1 MRPLPTQRCLWCGVD
16 PIYVAYH
23 DKEWGVPE
31 LDDRA
36 LFEKLV
42 LDGFQAGLSWITIL
56 KKREAFRKAFHN
68 FDPHRMAK
76 FGARDIKRLMGNAGI
91 IRSKSKIESSVGN
104 AKAWLKIMEGG
115 KGSFR
120 DFLWQHTS
128 HRTKQNQFKQKQD
141 VPTET
146 EESRAMAKAL
156 KKAGFKFCG
165 PTICY
170 AFMQAVGMTND
181 HLVSCPQHAV
191 VKKSSVRFTSRAEQ
205 TQ

>member
-1 MRPLPTQRCLWCGVD
+1 VPQVKQRCWWCGID

-56 KKREAFRKAFHN
+56 KKRDAFRKAFHN
-68 FDPHRMAK
+68 FDPNRIAK
-76 FGARDIKRLMGNAGI
+76 LNARDVKRLLGNAEI
-91 IRSKSKIESSVGN
+91 IRSKSKIQSSIGN
-104 AKAWLKIMEGG
+104 AKAWLKIMEDG

-120 DFLWQHTS
+120 DFLWQHAN
-128 HRTKQNQFKQKQD
+128 HRTQQNRFKQKQD

-146 EESRAMAKAL
+146 EESRAMATAL
-156 KKAGFKFCG
+156 KKAGFRFCG

-181 HLVSCPQHAV
+181 HLVSCPRHAA
-191 VKKSSVRFTSRAEQ
+191 VRKLGV
-205 TQ
+205 

>member
-1 MRPLPTQRCLWCGVD
+1 VPQVKQRCWWCGID

-56 KKREAFRKAFHN
+56 KKRDAFRKALHN
-68 FDPHRMAK
+68 FNPNRMAK
-76 FGARDIKRLMGNAGI
+76 LNARDVKRLLGNAEI
-91 IRSKSKIESSVGN
+91 IRSKSKIQSSIGN

-120 DFLWQHTS
+120 DFLWQHTN
-128 HRTKQNQFKQKQD
+128 HRTQQNRFKQKQD

-146 EESRAMAKAL
+146 EESRAMATAL
-156 KKAGFKFCG
+156 KKAGFRFCG

-181 HLVSCPQHAV
+181 HLVSCSRHAA
-191 VKKSSVRFTSRAEQ
+191 VKKLGV
-205 TQ
+205 

>member
-1 MRPLPTQRCLWCGVD
+1 MAQFKQRCWWCGVD
-16 PIYVAYH
+16 PTYVAYH

-68 FDPHRMAK
+68 FHPNRIAK
-76 FGARDIKRLMGNAGI
+76 FDARDVKRLLGNAGI
-91 IRSKSKIESSVGN
+91 IRSKSKIQSSIGN

-115 KGSFR
+115 QGSFR
-120 DFLWQHTS
+120 DFLWKHTS
-128 HRTKQNQFKQKQD
+128 YRTKQNQYKQKKD
-141 VPTET
+141 IPTET

-181 HLVSCPQHAV
+181 HLVSCPRHAA
-191 VKKSSVRFTSRAEQ
+191 VKKLSVQFTSRAVR
-205 TQ
+205 TR

>member
-1 MRPLPTQRCLWCGVD
+1 M
-16 PIYVAYH
+16 
-23 DKEWGVPE
+23 PE

-68 FDPHRMAK
+68 FHPNRIAK
-76 FGARDIKRLMGNAGI
+76 FDARDVKRLLGNAGI
-91 IRSKSKIESSVGN
+91 IRSKSKIQSSIGN

-115 KGSFR
+115 QGSFR

-128 HRTKQNQFKQKQD
+128 HRTKQNRFKQKQD
-141 VPTET
+141 IPTET

-181 HLVSCPQHAV
+181 HLVSCPRHAA
-191 VKKSSVRFTSRAEQ
+191 VKKLSVQFTSRAAR
-205 TQ
+205 TR

>member
-1 MRPLPTQRCLWCGVD
+1 MTKLKQRCWWCGVD
-16 PIYVAYH
+16 PTYVAYH

-31 LDDRA
+31 LNDRA

-68 FDPHRMAK
+68 FDPHRMAT
-76 FGARDIKRLMGNAGI
+76 FNARDVKRLLGNAGI
-91 IRSKSKIESSVGN
+91 IRSKSKIQSAIGN
-104 AKAWLKIMEGG
+104 AKVWLKIMEGG

-120 DFLWQHTS
+120 NFLWQHAN
-128 HRTKQNQFKQKQD
+128 HHTKQNRFKQKRD
-141 VPTET
+141 IPTET
-146 EESRAMAKAL
+146 EESRAMGKAL

-181 HLVSCPQHAV
+181 HLVSCPRHAA
-191 VKKSSVRFTSRAEQ
+191 VKKLSVQFTSRAAQ

>member
-1 MRPLPTQRCLWCGVD
+1 MSKLKQRCWWCGVD

-31 LDDRA
+31 LNDRA

-56 KKREAFRKAFHN
+56 KKREGFRKAFHN

-76 FGARDIKRLMGNAGI
+76 FNARDVKRLLSNAGI
-91 IRSKSKIESSVGN
+91 IRSKSKIQSAIGN
-104 AKAWLKIMEGG
+104 AQVWLKIMEGG

-120 DFLWQHTS
+120 DFLWQHTN
-128 HRTKQNQFKQKQD
+128 HRTQQNRFKQMRD
-141 VPTET
+141 IPTES
-146 EESRAMAKAL
+146 EASRAMAKAL

-181 HLVSCPQHAV
+181 HLVSCPRHKA
-191 VKKSSVRFTSRAEQ
+191 VKKLSVRFTSGAAQ
-205 TQ
+205 TR

>member
-1 MRPLPTQRCLWCGVD
+1 M
-16 PIYVAYH
+16 
-23 DKEWGVPE
+23 PE

-56 KKREAFRKAFHN
+56 KKRDAFRKAFHN
-68 FDPHRMAK
+68 FDPNRIAK
-76 FGARDIKRLMGNAGI
+76 LNARNVMRLLGNAEI
-91 IRSKSKIESSVGN
+91 IRSKSKIQSSIGN

-120 DFLWQHTS
+120 DFLWQHTN
-128 HRTKQNQFKQKQD
+128 HRTQQNRFKQKQD

-156 KKAGFKFCG
+156 KTAGFQFCG

-181 HLVSCPQHAV
+181 HLVSCPRHAA
-191 VKKSSVRFTSRAEQ
+191 VRKLGV
-205 TQ
+205 

>member
-1 MRPLPTQRCLWCGVD
+1 MSQVKQRCWWCGID

-56 KKREAFRKAFHN
+56 KKRDAFRKAFHN
-68 FDPHRMAK
+68 FDPNRIAK
-76 FGARDIKRLMGNAGI
+76 LNARDVKRLLGNPKI
-91 IRSKSKIESSVGN
+91 IRSKSKIQSSIGN

-120 DFLWQHTS
+120 DFLWQHTN
-128 HRTKQNQFKQKQD
+128 HRTQQNRFKQKQD

-146 EESRAMAKAL
+146 EESRAMATAL
-156 KKAGFKFCG
+156 KKAGFRFCG

-181 HLVSCPQHAV
+181 HLVSCPRHAA
-191 VKKSSVRFTSRAEQ
+191 VRKLGV
-205 TQ
+205 

>member
-1 MRPLPTQRCLWCGVD
+1 M
-16 PIYVAYH
+16 
-23 DKEWGVPE
+23 PE
-31 LDDRA
+31 LNDRA

-56 KKREAFRKAFHN
+56 KKRDAFRKAFHN

-76 FGARDIKRLMGNAGI
+76 FSARDVKRLLGNAEI
-91 IRSKSKIESSVGN
+91 IRSKSKIQSSIGN

-120 DFLWQHTS
+120 DFLWQHTN
-128 HRTKQNQFKQKQD
+128 HRTQQNRFKQKCD
-141 VPTET
+141 IPTES

-181 HLVSCPQHAV
+181 HLVSCPRHAA
-191 VKKSSVRFTSRAEQ
+191 VKKIGV
-205 TQ
+205 

>member
-1 MRPLPTQRCLWCGVD
+1 MSELKQRCWWCGVD
-16 PIYVAYH
+16 PTYVGYH
-23 DKEWGVPE
+23 DNEWGVPE

-76 FGARDIKRLMGNAGI
+76 FDARDVKRLLGNAGI
-91 IRSKSKIESSVGN
+91 IRSKSKIQSSIGN
-104 AKAWLKIMEGG
+104 AKAWLKIMEDG

-120 DFLWQHTS
+120 DFLWQHTN
-128 HRTKQNQFKQKQD
+128 HRTQQNRFKQKQD

-146 EESRAMAKAL
+146 EESRAMATAL
-156 KKAGFKFCG
+156 KKAGFQFCG

-181 HLVSCPQHAV
+181 HLVSCPRHAA
-191 VKKSSVRFTSRAEQ
+191 VRKLGV
-205 TQ
+205 

>member
-1 MRPLPTQRCLWCGVD
+1 M
-16 PIYVAYH
+16 
-23 DKEWGVPE
+23 PE

-68 FDPHRMAK
+68 FNPNRIAK
-76 FGARDIKRLMGNAGI
+76 FDARDVKRLLGNAGI
-91 IRSKSKIESSVGN
+91 IRSKSKIQSSIGN
-104 AKAWLKIMEGG
+104 AKVWLKIMEGG
-115 KGSFR
+115 QGSFR
-120 DFLWQHTS
+120 DFLWQHPGY
-128 HRTKQNQFKQKQD
+128 RTKQNQYKQKQD
-141 VPTET
+141 IPTET

-156 KKAGFKFCG
+156 KKVGFKFCG

-181 HLVSCPQHAV
+181 HLVSCPRHAA
-191 VKKSSVRFTSRAEQ
+191 VKKLSVQFTSRAAQ

>member
-1 MRPLPTQRCLWCGVD
+1 VPQVKQRCWWCGID

-56 KKREAFRKAFHN
+56 KKRDAFRKAFHN
-68 FDPHRMAK
+68 FDPNRIAK
-76 FGARDIKRLMGNAGI
+76 LNARDVKRLLENAEI
-91 IRSKSKIESSVGN
+91 IRSKSKIQSSIGN

-120 DFLWQHTS
+120 DFLWQHTN
-128 HRTKQNQFKQKQD
+128 HRTQQNRFKQKQD

-146 EESRAMAKAL
+146 EESRAMATAL
-156 KKAGFKFCG
+156 KKAGFRFCG

-181 HLVSCPQHAV
+181 HLVSCPRHAA
-191 VKKSSVRFTSRAEQ
+191 VRKLGV
-205 TQ
+205 

>member
-1 MRPLPTQRCLWCGVD
+1 
-16 PIYVAYH
+16 
-23 DKEWGVPE
+23 VPE

-181 HLVSCPQHAV
+181 HLVSCPRHAV
-191 VKKSSVRFTSRAEQ
+191 VKKSSVRFTSRAKQ

>member
-1 MRPLPTQRCLWCGVD
+1 M
-16 PIYVAYH
+16 
-23 DKEWGVPE
+23 PE

-36 LFEKLV
+36 LFEKLI

-56 KKREAFRKAFHN
+56 NKREAFRKAFHN

-76 FGARDIKRLMGNAGI
+76 FDARDIKRLMGNAGI
-91 IRSKSKIESSVGN
+91 IRNKSKIKSSIGN
-104 AKAWLKIMEGG
+104 AQVWLKIMQGG

-120 DFLWQHTS
+120 DFIWQHTS
-128 HRTKQNQFKQKQD
+128 HRTKQNRFKQKKD
-141 VPTET
+141 IPTET

-156 KKAGFKFCG
+156 KKVGFKFCG

-181 HLVSCPQHAV
+181 HLVSCPRHAA
-191 VKKSSVRFTSRAEQ
+191 VKKLSVQFTSLVAQ

>member
-1 MRPLPTQRCLWCGVD
+1 MQQVKQRCWWCGID

-56 KKREAFRKAFHN
+56 KKREAFRKAFYN
-68 FDPHRMAK
+68 FDPHRIAK
-76 FGARDIKRLMGNAGI
+76 LNARDMKRLLGNAEI
-91 IRSKSKIESSVGN
+91 IRSKSKIQSSIGN

-120 DFLWQHTS
+120 DFLWQHTK

-156 KKAGFKFCG
+156 KKVGFKFCG

-181 HLVSCPQHAV
+181 HLVSCPRHAA
-191 VKKSSVRFTSRAEQ
+191 VRKLGVQFTSRAAQ

>member
-1 MRPLPTQRCLWCGVD
+1 VPQVKQRCWWCGID

-56 KKREAFRKAFHN
+56 KKRDAFRKALHN
-68 FDPHRMAK
+68 FNPNRMAK
-76 FGARDIKRLMGNAGI
+76 LNARDVKRLLGNAEI
-91 IRSKSKIESSVGN
+91 IRSKSKIQSSIGN

-120 DFLWQHTS
+120 DFLWQHTN
-128 HRTKQNQFKQKQD
+128 HRTQQNRFKQKQD

-146 EESRAMAKAL
+146 EESRAMATAL
-156 KKAGFKFCG
+156 KKAGFRFCG

-181 HLVSCPQHAV
+181 HLVSCPRHAA
-191 VKKSSVRFTSRAEQ
+191 VRKLGV
-205 TQ
+205 

>member
-1 MRPLPTQRCLWCGVD
+1 VQQVKQRCWWCGVD

-31 LDDRA
+31 LNDRA

-56 KKREAFRKAFHN
+56 KKREPFRKAFHN
-68 FDPHRMAK
+68 FNPNRIAQ
-76 FGARDIKRLMGNAGI
+76 FNARDVKRLMGNAGI
-91 IRSKSKIESSVGN
+91 IRSKNKIQSSIGN

-120 DFLWQHTS
+120 DFLWQHTNY
-128 HRTKQNQFKQKQD
+128 RTQQNRFKQKQD

-156 KKAGFKFCG
+156 KKAGFQFCG

-181 HLVSCPQHAV
+181 HLVSCPRHAA
-191 VKKSSVRFTSRAEQ
+191 VRKLGV
-205 TQ
+205 

>member
-1 MRPLPTQRCLWCGVD
+1 M
-16 PIYVAYH
+16 
-23 DKEWGVPE
+23 PE

-68 FDPHRMAK
+68 FNPNRIAQFK
-76 FGARDIKRLMGNAGI
+76 ARDVKRLMCNTGI
-91 IRSKSKIESSVGN
+91 IRSKSKIQSSIGN
-104 AKAWLKIMEGG
+104 AKAWLKIMESG

-128 HRTKQNQFKQKQD
+128 HQTKQNQFKQKQD

-181 HLVSCPQHAV
+181 HLVSCPRHTV

-205 TQ
+205 TR

>member
-1 MRPLPTQRCLWCGVD
+1 MPQLKQRCWWCGVD

-36 LFEKLV
+36 LFEKLI

-68 FDPHRMAK
+68 FNPNRIAQ
-76 FGARDIKRLMGNAGI
+76 FNARDIKRLMGNTGI
-91 IRSKSKIESSVGN
+91 IRSKSKIESSIGN

-128 HRTKQNQFKQKQD
+128 HRTKQNQFKQKQH

-146 EESRAMAKAL
+146 KESRAMSKAL

-181 HLVSCPQHAV
+181 HLVSCPRHAA
-191 VKKSSVRFTSRAEQ
+191 VKKLSV
-205 TQ
+205 